1 MKNKSQI
8 IRSDKTGKSNYTPLM
23 NEILQSKI
31 LTCEQKSILVHLL
44 SLPKDWSI
52 YKTTLWKE
60 MNIGRD
66 RFYKGWK
73 GLVEMGYIVENK
85 IYGKNRKVE
94 GYSYIIYEEP
104 RKSDSPKTSQPENN
118 IQETIISGIPEFE
131 LTEIMVDQE
140 PECIQKNNITKDI
153 STNNTSTKDIIKEI
167 ITNIDINTSSNIGP
181 IILGEI
187 EKFGN
192 IKKEQIPLLQ
202 DLYLKL
208 NSRILNSKNIIEQSF
223 QTGKKLFSEILS
235 NKIRKV
241 ENIHRISNM
250 IRPEYFEKLQEMMD
264 EYWLHQEQFI
274 ICKNIMDR
282 KMAECNYFS
291 TEEEY

>member
-1 MKNKSQI
+1 MKNNGKI
-8 IRSDKTGKSNYTPLM
+8 VRSDKTGKSNYTPIM
-23 NEILQSKI
+23 NEILQSKT
-31 LTCEQKSILVHLL
+31 LTCDEVRILVYLL
-44 SLPKDWSI
+44 SLPKDWNI
-52 YKTTLWKE
+52 YKTSLWKNI
-60 MNIGRD
+60 NIGRD
-66 RFYKGWK
+66 RFNKAWK
-73 GLVEMGYIVENK
+73 SLESLGYIVQNT
-85 IYGKNRKVE
+85 IRGKNNMIV

-104 RKSDSPKTSQPENN
+104 RNSDLPKTSQPENN
-118 IQETIISGIPEFE
+118 IQETIISGKPEFE
-131 LTEIMVDQE
+131 LTEIQEDQDSV
-140 PECIQKNNITKDI
+140 CIQKNNLTKDI
-153 STNNTSTKDIIKEI
+153 STNDTSTKDIIKDI

-208 NSRILNSKNIIEQSF
+208 NSRSRNSQNIIEQSF

-264 EYWLHQEQFI
+264 KFWLHQEQFI